1 MSNVLHVLQFP
12 GLAGSFYVNY
22 LILVFYHPVALVKW
36 RIQAKVLGTLQDD
49 DASHFK
55 KSVQDECAM
64 ISVAAAIVA
73 QIAITGLGFAE
84 LSSTHWFARAL
95 SLFSVLASL
104 MAVYYATAQHRLMG
118 RLHQPAQVCGWI
130 LGRMPLDGELL
141 GTRRQGD
148 PQHHDLMRQRIC
160 NSVRELTQKYFYPSI
175 TSVLTVSAPQVFLS
189 SSLLSLLLVVGV
201 YFGFVWTRAVDND
214 AGYGDSRNILIVYL
228 VSVMACF
235 RVYSVSQ
242 LLQDDEWQLELGIAL
257 IYAEAFLRRP
267 HNLAHQSAAAD
278 PEHDDRQQSE
288 DNP

>member
-1 MSNVLHVLQFP
+1 MSNVLNVLQFL

-22 LILVFYHPVALVKW
+22 LILVFYRSVALVRLYGLRGLLYYCFGSQVTW
-36 RIQAKVLGTLQDD
+36 RIQTKVLGTLQYD
-49 DASHFK
+49 DASPLQK
-55 KSVQDECAM
+55 
-64 ISVAAAIVA
+64 AAIVA
-73 QIAITGLGFAE
+73 QIVITGPGFAE

-104 MAVYYATAQHRLMG
+104 MAVYYATAQHRIMG

-141 GTRRQGD
+141 GTRRQDD

-160 NSVRELTQKYFYPSI
+160 NSVRELTQKYLYPSI
-175 TSVLTVSAPQVFLS
+175 TSVLTVSTPQMFLS
-189 SSLLSLLLVVGV
+189 SSLLSLLLGVGV

-242 LLQDDEWQLELGIAL
+242 LLQMTSGNW
-257 IYAEAFLRRP
+257 
-267 HNLAHQSAAAD
+267 N
-278 PEHDDRQQSE
+278 
-288 DNP
+288 